1 MYKGITELCLITHE
15 MTTGALL
22 VILIL
27 LPVLLVQNPEMAIIP
42 LLTVAI
48 LLQVIQHTAIAHHL
62 IQHTV
67 HLLTVI
73 HHTATALQP
82 ITAHIA
88 YPLIPLQVIIAVV
101 QFTHLQ

>member
-1 MYKGITELCLITHE
+1 
-15 MTTGALL
+15 MTTGAQL

-27 LPVLLVQNPEMAIIP
+27 LPGLLVQNPGTVIIH
-42 LLTVAI
+42 LLTVVI
-48 LLQVIQHTAIAHHL
+48 LIQVIQHTAIAHHR
-62 IQHTV
+62 IRPTV

-82 ITAHIA
+82 ITVHIA

-101 QFTHLQ
+101 QFTHLR